1 MRLMALARFMSV
13 TGAALLLAA
22 CAASSSAQ
30 PSQAL
35 PGETETIH
43 YWHEL
48 EDGSIRVQVR
58 SNGCT
63 TKESFEPV
71 VMVDSRTRWAFTVEL
86 RRLRPDLCRAFLP
99 EGVELEW
106 SRDEL
111 GLPRG
116 GTVRVINP
124 QAPTPR
130 PRR

>member
-1 MRLMALARFMSV
+1 MMAMTRWMAVAGSALM
-13 TGAALLLAA
+13 LAA
-22 CAASSSAQ
+22 CAAASSAQ
-30 PSQAL
+30 PSRDL
-35 PGETETIH
+35 PGERETIH
-43 YWHEL
+43 DWYVQA
-48 EDGSIRVQVR
+48 DGTIRVQVR

-71 VMVDSRTRWAFTVEL
+71 VMVDSRTRWSFTVEL
-86 RRLRPDLCRAFLP
+86 RRLQPDLCRAYLP
-99 EGVELEW
+99 EGVVLVW
-106 SRDEL
+106 TRDDL